1 MCQLLER
8 RNNGNE
14 IEPVHFVPVLFYT
27 FCTFRTGS
35 ILHATFLKNG
45 TKKPGPKCPILRL
58 KKESGKNKPDS
69 FLYKSFICMISLV

>member
-45 TKKPGPKCPILRL
+45 TKKPGPKCLYNILVKRT
-58 KKESGKNKPDS
+58 K
-69 FLYKSFICMISLV
+69 ICYIINVQ